1 MSGTHI
7 SDFLP
12 DRITADASKC
22 INQAVTISKML
33 EIVTYDAV
41 PF

>member
-1 MSGTHI
+1 MVLI
-7 SDFLP
+7 SSDLLP
-12 DRITADASKC
+12 GRITAGARKC
-22 INQAVTISKML
+22 INQAVTISRML